1 MENKG
6 KDSKDGRK
14 ILVNLNFV
22 LNVMSRNRVRW
33 VGSELRQLY

>member
-6 KDSKDGRK
+6 KGSKDNRK

-22 LNVMSRNRVRW
+22 LNVMLGNRVRW
-33 VGSELRQLY
+33 IGSELRQLY

>member
-6 KDSKDGRK
+6 KDSKDNRK

-22 LNVMSRNRVRW
+22 LNVILGNRVRW
-33 VGSELRQLY
+33 IGSELRQLY

>member
-6 KDSKDGRK
+6 KDSKDNRK

-22 LNVMSRNRVRW
+22 LNVMLGNRVRW
-33 VGSELRQLY
+33 IGSELRQLY